1 MVTEFAPRPHAWRLV
16 SIGIYPWNRAKKRRT
31 KASQYFATLDLIPS
45 NARQECVAIALTI
58 CLFSGLRCSLLRS
71 DRAGTNLC
79 WRYAC
84 FFPTSEGS
92 AHHLSK
98 QRSGD
103 CQICQ
108 TCSASPVREK
118 WMRKRPLNLFK
129 VQSSNFTEK
138 VGLPRPPQPP
148 RFRRPCKKPFS
159 NANGDQLRSH
169 WKARWLDY
177 MSS

>member
-1 MVTEFAPRPHAWRLV
+1 MPLRWLLRHHLGLHFSLSMVTEFAPRPHAWRLV

-58 CLFSGLRCSLLRS
+58 CLFSGLRCALLRS
-71 DRAGTNLC
+71 DREVRAGTNLC

-98 QRSGD
+98 QRSGG

-108 TCSASPVREK
+108 TCSA
-118 WMRKRPLNLFK
+118 RPA
-129 VQSSNFTEK
+129 
-138 VGLPRPPQPP
+138 PPALSE
-148 RFRRPCKKPFS
+148 RNECVKDR
-159 NANGDQLRSH
+159 
-169 WKARWLDY
+169 
-177 MSS
+177 